1 MKGLSE
7 LTVSSFATD
16 YFGAKFEVK
25 PCSGFVLVV
34 YGGFRSAPVS
44 RETFSFILEEY
55 SDQPYRKLVCDMR
68 RAGYPDDDNQMRAR
82 FAEQA
87 AALPTSTIVGL
98 STDPSSPTMVAAVE
112 EFRKAGHEC
121 FITDD
126 ETEALRLIT
135 SAARPKAMV

>member
-1 MKGLSE
+1 MKGLNE
-7 LTVSSFATD
+7 LTPSAFATD

-44 RETFSFILEEY
+44 RETFSFVLEEY
-55 SDQPYRKLVCDMR
+55 CDQPYRKPVCDIR
-68 RAGYPDDDNQMRAR
+68 RAGYPDDESQMRAR

-87 AALPTSTIVGL
+87 AALPISTIVGL
-98 STDPSSPTMVAAVE
+98 SMDPSSPTMVAAAE

-135 SAARPKAMV
+135 TSTRPKAMV